1 MAILKREI
9 LLVGL
14 RTVLM
19 VDKRYLFKKVPV
31 QYQAFVVKTAK
42 NFFEQG
48 LISKAERGA
57 IVSAAAQSGCG
68 Q

>member
-14 RTVLM
+14 RAVLM
-19 VDKRYLFKKVPV
+19 VDMRYLFKKVPV
-31 QYQAFVVKTAK
+31 QYQAFVVKTPK
-42 NFFEQG
+42 TFFEQG
-48 LISKAERGA
+48 LISEAERSA